1 MKNLKKFIFMA
12 IIIAI
17 TIIVVIYLNPNKNNN
32 DKLTQKDFKTIDI
45 SSGEQV
51 YTYDSYIYIYG
62 KAGIKIIKDQ
72 NIILEDNF
80 SLENPYV
87 VTSYDKIAIC
97 DNNGKV
103 VRIYSNSG
111 HMYTINTVNNI
122 LGFTINKN
130 GFLSIILKNDNNYQ
144 IDIYNKDGD
153 NIYSIK
159 DISYDQGV
167 PVGISISQDNKV
179 LAVSYIQTTSATVDS
194 NIVFYSIQD
203 NKLFGGFIKQE
214 QVAGIIKFVDNS
226 NLVCVS
232 DKEIFIIK
240 SNSAQNSEQSKEIYK
255 KPLNNV
261 LNDVK
266 FLDGIGYLVC
276 YGQSILNSEE
286 AMEENTLVFYN
297 QSGGEI
303 GKYYKK
309 GQSIT
314 NITANKYGAIVEEG
328 RLFTAINTSGKKIWE
343 YQATQDI
350 KDVIFYEN
358 SNKAIIVTNTQI
370 KIVKID
376 KKLVDKQIDENNTEQ
391 NSETSTEQITNND
404 ENNETE
410 QNSETTSINN
420 ETTTNEPKTEND
432 EDTTTT
438 NEEQDITGT

>member
-32 DKLTQKDFKTIDI
+32 DKLIQKDFKTIDI

-62 KAGIKIIKDQ
+62 KAGIKIMKDQ

-103 VRIYSNSG
+103 ARIYSNSG

-214 QVAGIIKFVDNS
+214 QVAGIIKFVDDS

-266 FLDGIGYLVC
+266 FLDGIGYLIC
-276 YGQSILNSEE
+276 YGQSILSSEE

-376 KKLVDKQIDENNTEQ
+376 KKLVDKQINENNTEQ
-391 NSETSTEQITNND
+391 NSETSTEQTTNNN
-404 ENNETE
+404 ENNKTE
-410 QNSETTSINN
+410 QNSETTSVND
-420 ETTTNEPKTEND
+420 ETTTNKTKTEKD

-438 NEEQDITGT
+438 NEEQDITEI

>member
-203 NKLFGGFIKQE
+203 NKLFGGFVKQE

-232 DKEIFIIK
+232 DREIFIIK

-358 SNKAIIVTNTQI
+358 SNKAIIVANTQI
-370 KIVKID
+370 KIVKIH
-376 KKLVDKQIDENNTEQ
+376 KKPVDKQIDENNTEQ

>member
-1 MKNLKKFIFMA
+1 MKNFKKFIFMA
-12 IIIAI
+12 IIVAI

-32 DKLTQKDFKTIDI
+32 SVLPQKDFKTIDI
-45 SSGEQV
+45 SAGEQV

-62 KAGIKIIKDQ
+62 KAGIKIIKDE

-97 DNNGKV
+97 DNKGKV
-103 VRIYSNSG
+103 VRIYSSSG
-111 HMYTINTVNNI
+111 HMYTINAVNNV

-144 IDIYNKDGD
+144 IEIYNKDGD

-159 DISYDQGV
+159 DISYDEGV
-167 PVGISISQDNKV
+167 PVGLSISEDNKV
-179 LAVSYIQTTSATVDS
+179 LAVSYIKTTSATVDS
-194 NIVFYSIQD
+194 NVVFYSIQD
-203 NKLFGGFIKQE
+203 NKLFGGFIKE
-214 QVAGIIKFVDNS
+214 DQVAGIIKFIDSS
-226 NLVCVS
+226 NLVCIS

-240 SNSAQNSEQSKEIYK
+240 CNSKQNAEQSKEIYK

-261 LNDVK
+261 LNEVK

-276 YGQSILNSEE
+276 YGQPILNSEE
-286 AMEENTLVFYN
+286 EAIEENTLVFYN

-309 GQSIT
+309 GQRIT
-314 NITANKYGAIVEEG
+314 NITANKYGAIIEEG

-350 KDVIFYEN
+350 KDVIFYED
-358 SNKAIIVTNTQI
+358 SNKAIIITSTQI

-376 KKLVDKQIDENNTEQ
+376 KKLVDKQIDENNTEKNQ
-391 NSETSTEQITNND
+391 EISTEQT
-404 ENNETE
+404 
-410 QNSETTSINN
+410 INN
-420 ETTTNEPKTEND
+420 ESKEIEENKEISSIKSEITTNELKTENH
-432 EDTTTT
+432 ENTSTT
-438 NEEQDITGT
+438 NKE

>member
-1 MKNLKKFIFMA
+1 MKKLKRFIFMA

-32 DKLTQKDFKTIDI
+32 NKLPQKDFKTIDI

-62 KAGIKIIKDQ
+62 KAGIKIMKEQ

-103 VRIYSNSG
+103 IRIYSNSG

-130 GFLSIILKNDNNYQ
+130 GFLSIILKNNNNYQ
-144 IDIYNKDGD
+144 IDIYNKAGD

-167 PVGISISQDNKV
+167 PVGISISEDNKV
-179 LAVSYIQTTSATVDS
+179 LAVSYVQTTSATLDS
-194 NIVFYSIQD
+194 NIVFYSVQD

-226 NLVCVS
+226 NLICIS

-240 SNSAQNSEQSKEIYK
+240 SNSTQNAEQSKEIYK

-328 RLFTAINTSGKKIWE
+328 RLFTAINTSGRKIWE

-391 NSETSTEQITNND
+391 NNETSTEQTTNNN
-404 ENNETE
+404 ENSETE
-410 QNSETTSINN
+410 QNSETISINN
-420 ETTTNEPKTEND
+420 ETTTNQPKTEND
-432 EDTTTT
+432 EDTSTT
-438 NEEQDITGT
+438 NKEQGTTGT

>member
-62 KAGIKIIKDQ
+62 KAGIKIMKDQ

-376 KKLVDKQIDENNTEQ
+376 KKLVDKQIDQNNTEQ

>member
-62 KAGIKIIKDQ
+62 KAGIKIMKDQ

-203 NKLFGGFIKQE
+203 NKLFGGFVKQE

-391 NSETSTEQITNND
+391 NSETSTEQTTNND
-404 ENNETE
+404 ENNTE

>member
-62 KAGIKIIKDQ
+62 KAGIKIMKDQ

-391 NSETSTEQITNND
+391 NSET
-404 ENNETE
+404 
-410 QNSETTSINN
+410 TSINN

-438 NEEQDITGT
+438 NEEQDITET

>member
-62 KAGIKIIKDQ
+62 KAGIKIMKDQ

-391 NSETSTEQITNND
+391 NSETSTEQTTNND

>member
-32 DKLTQKDFKTIDI
+32 DKLIQKDFKTIDI

-62 KAGIKIIKDQ
+62 KAGIKIMKDQ

-103 VRIYSNSG
+103 ARIYSNSG

-214 QVAGIIKFVDNS
+214 QVAGIIKFVDDS

-376 KKLVDKQIDENNTEQ
+376 KKLVDKQINENNTEQ
-391 NSETSTEQITNND
+391 NSETSTEQTTNNN
-404 ENNETE
+404 ENNKTE
-410 QNSETTSINN
+410 QNSETTSVND
-420 ETTTNEPKTEND
+420 ETTTNKTKTEKD

-438 NEEQDITGT
+438 NEEQDITEI

>member
-62 KAGIKIIKDQ
+62 KAGIKIMKDQ

>member
-1 MKNLKKFIFMA
+1 MKNFKKFIFMA
-12 IIIAI
+12 IIVAI

-32 DKLTQKDFKTIDI
+32 SVLPQKDFKTIDI
-45 SSGEQV
+45 SAGEQV

-62 KAGIKIIKDQ
+62 KAGIKIIKDE

-97 DNNGKV
+97 DNKGKV
-103 VRIYSNSG
+103 VRIYSSSG
-111 HMYTINTVNNI
+111 HMYTINAVNNV

-144 IDIYNKDGD
+144 IEIYNKDGD

-159 DISYDQGV
+159 DISYDEGV
-167 PVGISISQDNKV
+167 PVGLSISEDNKV
-179 LAVSYIQTTSATVDS
+179 LAVSYIKTTSATVDS
-194 NIVFYSIQD
+194 NVVFYSIQD
-203 NKLFGGFIKQE
+203 NKLFGGFIKE
-214 QVAGIIKFVDNS
+214 DQVAGIIKFIDSS
-226 NLVCVS
+226 NLVCIS

-240 SNSAQNSEQSKEIYK
+240 CNSKQNAEQSKEIYK

-261 LNDVK
+261 LNEVK

-276 YGQSILNSEE
+276 YGQPILNSEE
-286 AMEENTLVFYN
+286 EAIEENTLVFYN

-309 GQSIT
+309 GQRIT
-314 NITANKYGAIVEEG
+314 NITANKYGAIIEEG
-328 RLFTAINTSGKKIWE
+328 RLFTAINISGKKIWE

-350 KDVIFYEN
+350 KDVIFYED
-358 SNKAIIVTNTQI
+358 SNKAIIITSTQI

-376 KKLVDKQIDENNTEQ
+376 KKLVDKQIDENNTEKNQ
-391 NSETSTEQITNND
+391 EISTEQTI
-404 ENNETE
+404 NNESKE
-410 QNSETTSINN
+410 IEENKEISSIKS
-420 ETTTNEPKTEND
+420 ETTTNELKTENH
-432 EDTTTT
+432 ENTSTT
-438 NEEQDITGT
+438 NKE

>member
-1 MKNLKKFIFMA
+1 MKNFKKFIFMA
-12 IIIAI
+12 IIVAI

-32 DKLTQKDFKTIDI
+32 SVLLQKDFKTIDI
-45 SSGEQV
+45 SAGEQV

-62 KAGIKIIKDQ
+62 KAGIKIIKDE

-97 DNNGKV
+97 DNKGKV
-103 VRIYSNSG
+103 VRIYSSSG
-111 HMYTINTVNNI
+111 HMYTINAVNNV

-144 IDIYNKDGD
+144 IEIYNKDGD

-159 DISYDQGV
+159 DISYDEGV
-167 PVGISISQDNKV
+167 PVGLSISEDNKV
-179 LAVSYIQTTSATVDS
+179 LAVSYIKTTSATVDS
-194 NIVFYSIQD
+194 NVVFYSIQD
-203 NKLFGGFIKQE
+203 NKLFGGFIKE
-214 QVAGIIKFVDNS
+214 DQVAGIIKFIDSS
-226 NLVCVS
+226 NLVCIS

-240 SNSAQNSEQSKEIYK
+240 CNSKQNAEQSKEIYK

-261 LNDVK
+261 LNEVK

-276 YGQSILNSEE
+276 YGQPILNSEE
-286 AMEENTLVFYN
+286 EAIEENTLVFYN

-309 GQSIT
+309 GQRIT
-314 NITANKYGAIVEEG
+314 NITANKYGAIIEEG
-328 RLFTAINTSGKKIWE
+328 RLFTAINISGKKIWE

-350 KDVIFYEN
+350 KDVIFYED
-358 SNKAIIVTNTQI
+358 SNKAIIITSTQI

-376 KKLVDKQIDENNTEQ
+376 KKLVDKQIDENNTEKNQ
-391 NSETSTEQITNND
+391 EISTEQTI
-404 ENNETE
+404 NNESKE
-410 QNSETTSINN
+410 IEENKEISSIKS
-420 ETTTNEPKTEND
+420 ETTTNELKTENH
-432 EDTTTT
+432 ENTSTT
-438 NEEQDITGT
+438 NKE

>member
-1 MKNLKKFIFMA
+1 MKNFKKFIFMA
-12 IIIAI
+12 IIVAI

-32 DKLTQKDFKTIDI
+32 SVLPQKDFKTIDI
-45 SSGEQV
+45 SAGEQV

-62 KAGIKIIKDQ
+62 KAGIKIIKDE

-97 DNNGKV
+97 DNKGKV
-103 VRIYSNSG
+103 VRIYSSSG
-111 HMYTINTVNNI
+111 HMYTINAVNNV

-144 IDIYNKDGD
+144 IEIYNKDGD

-159 DISYDQGV
+159 DISYDEGV
-167 PVGISISQDNKV
+167 PVGLSISEDNKV
-179 LAVSYIQTTSATVDS
+179 LAVSYIKTTSATVDS
-194 NIVFYSIQD
+194 NVVFYSIQD
-203 NKLFGGFIKQE
+203 NKLFGGFIKE
-214 QVAGIIKFVDNS
+214 DQVAGIIKFIDSS
-226 NLVCVS
+226 NLVCIS

-240 SNSAQNSEQSKEIYK
+240 CNSKQNAEQSKEIYK

-261 LNDVK
+261 LNEVK

-276 YGQSILNSEE
+276 YGQPILNSEE
-286 AMEENTLVFYN
+286 EAIEENTLVFYN

-309 GQSIT
+309 GQRIT
-314 NITANKYGAIVEEG
+314 NITANKYGAIIEEG
-328 RLFTAINTSGKKIWE
+328 RLFTAINISGKKIWE

-350 KDVIFYEN
+350 KDVIFYED
-358 SNKAIIVTNTQI
+358 SNKAIIITSTQI

-376 KKLVDKQIDENNTEQ
+376 KKLVDKQIDENNTEKNQ
-391 NSETSTEQITNND
+391 EISTEQT
-404 ENNETE
+404 
-410 QNSETTSINN
+410 INN
-420 ETTTNEPKTEND
+420 ESKEIEENKEISSIKSEITTNELKTENH
-432 EDTTTT
+432 ENTSTT
-438 NEEQDITGT
+438 NKE